1 MTNYP
6 INRITSE
13 KSVLFCLA
21 LSLSSILYIYYTPT
35 HTHIT
40 QSKNRIFSHFFPI
53 TNVCL
58 YTSRTHDILYGDDNG
73 LELIQFH
80 YSFSFPQR
88 YVTLRS
94 TFIVQAFNKWL
105 LVSWIFPFADMSSS
119 TTKHIYIFY
128 ICRDRF
134 IKRPPHIHSYHWTTT
149 TTTRKK
155 SINFHVT
162 FQNQIKSMNDGFVVI

>member
-1 MTNYP
+1 MTCTTEITMTRNKYHTRSKQTNKTRKNTSECQNQQFFLWHGGGGPNVISLISYIFNNIIQSVSNGNMTNYP

-35 HTHIT
+35 HTRIT
-40 QSKNRIFSHFFPI
+40 QSKNRIFSHSFPI

-94 TFIVQAFNKWL
+94 TFIVQAFSK
-105 LVSWIFPFADMSSS
+105 
-119 TTKHIYIFY
+119 
-128 ICRDRF
+128 
-134 IKRPPHIHSYHWTTT
+134 
-149 TTTRKK
+149 
-155 SINFHVT
+155 
-162 FQNQIKSMNDGFVVI
+162 